1 MSKFTLSIIFLALSL
16 TAQSSNEL
24 QTVSSVN
31 IDSYMGKWYEY
42 ARYSNSFQRKCG
54 GTTAEYKLIG
64 HKVQVINTCER
75 LDKEGKLQVAQG
87 TALISDTATN
97 SKLKVSFVPFFQ
109 RWGWFGGKYWIIEL
123 GDNYEYAVVGEPN
136 RKFLWILSR
145 TKNLPQETYDYL
157 IDRLENVHHYD
168 TSKLKISETFN
179 D

>member
-1 MSKFTLSIIFLALSL
+1 MSKFTLSIIFMALSL
-16 TAQSSNEL
+16 TAQSSSEL

-31 IDSYMGKWYEY
+31 IESYMGKWYEY
-42 ARYSNSFQRKCG
+42 ARYANSFQRKCG

-64 HKVQVINTCER
+64 HKVQVINTCQR
-75 LDKEGKLQVAQG
+75 LDKEGQLQVAQG
-87 TALISDTATN
+87 TAFVTDETTN

-123 GDNYEYAVVGEPN
+123 GNNYEYAVVGEPN

-145 TKNLPQETYDYL
+145 TKTLPQETYDYI

-168 TSKLKISETFN
+168 TSKLEISETFN